1 MRKCFKSVG
10 IVTTKNPSKKIL
22 LIIKNFLYFLP
33 DSIFF
38 KRKKLN
44 LMQILCY
51 FKLNFF
57 ENFLFIK
64 EEKKKGSVLLWHV
77 NLKLKVSIFY
87 QIFDFLP
94 MENTNNIFYSSN
106 NKPEIILKN
115 FRGNRGKAVAFML
128 RSLFPI
134 HPNFKS
140 RQVVSLVFY
149 ESYILFRFFRY
160 IFSASGKDVKLQDI
174 GPRFTLYFY
183 KIFQNIPKKFFFL

>member
-77 NLKLKVSIFY
+77 NLKFKVSIFY

-94 MENTNNIFYSSN
+94 MENTNNIFY
-106 NKPEIILKN
+106 
-115 FRGNRGKAVAFML
+115 
-128 RSLFPI
+128 
-134 HPNFKS
+134 
-140 RQVVSLVFY
+140 
-149 ESYILFRFFRY
+149 
-160 IFSASGKDVKLQDI
+160 
-174 GPRFTLYFY
+174 
-183 KIFQNIPKKFFFL
+183 